1 MPLTICSNVFSAS
14 GKDVYDG
21 YFVFDADNYVDPD
34 FVKEMNATFDSGH
47 FAALTSYRNSKN
59 FGANW
64 ISAGYGLWFL
74 GGGPFLKL
82 PKNASG
88 NQLCYFRNRLS
99 GIR

>member
-1 MPLTICSNVFSAS
+1 
-14 GKDVYDG
+14 
-21 YFVFDADNYVDPD
+21 
-34 FVKEMNATFDSGH
+34 MNATFDSGH

-59 FGANW
+59 FGAKLDLSW
-64 ISAGYGLWFL
+64 LRLMVPA
-74 GGGPFLKL
+74 GGPFLKL

>member
-1 MPLTICSNVFSAS
+1 MLLIICFKCLSAS
-14 GKDVYDG
+14 GKDIYDG
-21 YFVFDADNYVDPD
+21 YFVFDADNYVDPN

-47 FAALTSYRNSKN
+47 FAALTSYPQLKK
-59 FGANW
+59 
-64 ISAGYGLWFL
+64 LWCKL
-74 GGGPFLKL
+74 DLRRLWLMVLARSTLLKL